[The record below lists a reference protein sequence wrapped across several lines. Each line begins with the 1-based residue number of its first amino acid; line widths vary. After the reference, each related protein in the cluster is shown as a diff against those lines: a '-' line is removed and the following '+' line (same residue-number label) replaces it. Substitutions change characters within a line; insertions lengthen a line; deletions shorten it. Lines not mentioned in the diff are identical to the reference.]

1 MSGSTIVGG
10 RPGDKG
16 PGAVTMARSSDVP
29 VVDYPRSPDGLDVS
43 VAHRA
48 GGDAFAGLPAA
59 GTPVAGPHAHDF
71 LVLLLVEAGRAA
83 MRVDDRELPL
93 TPGDAVVLAPGAVV
107 APHAGHVD
115 PATDVWMVYFPA
127 DVVDPATT
135 GSLVSWRS
143 HPLLAPL
150 VGHGR
155 VGAQRFAV
163 PDEERARW
171 REHVRALDT
180 ELRERRDGAAAA
192 VRAHLTLLLVGLT
205 RLEAVVTDE
214 LRERDEPLLA
224 TVFEVVEERFREPL
238 SLRDVAAA
246 VGLTPGHVT
255 TVVRRRTGRTVQ
267 QWITER
273 RLREA
278 RRLLH
283 DTDLTVAAVAARV
296 GFRDAGYFVRRF
308 RAEHGVPPGRWRA
321 A

>member
-1 MSGSTIVGG
+1 MGRSSGDVPIVGY
-10 RPGDKG
+10 
-16 PGAVTMARSSDVP
+16 T
-29 VVDYPRSPDGLDVS
+29 RSPDGLDVT
-43 VAHRA
+43 VTHRA
-48 GGDAFAGLPAA
+48 PGAGFDGLPAA
-59 GTPVAGPHAHDF
+59 GFPVAGPHAHDF
-71 LVLLLVEAGRAA
+71 LVLLLVEDGQGAL
-83 MRVDDRELPL
+83 RVDDRDVPL
-93 TPGDAVVLAPGAVV
+93 GPGDVVVLAPGAVV
-107 APHAGHVD
+107 TPAGHRDHPDVD
-115 PATDVWMVYFPA
+115 LWMVFFPA
-127 DVVDPATT
+127 DVVDPGTT

-150 VGHGR
+150 VGAGR
-155 VGAQRFAV
+155 AGAQRFAV
-163 PDEERARW
+163 PAGERAGW
-171 REHVRALDT
+171 LAHVRSLDT

-214 LRERDEPLLA
+214 LRDRDEPLLA
-224 TVFEVVEERFREPL
+224 AVFDVVERRFREPL
-238 SLRDVAAA
+238 SLGDVAAA
-246 VGLTPGHVT
+246 VGLTAGHLT
-255 TVVRRRTGRTVQ
+255 TTVRRRTGRTVQ

-283 DTDLTVAAVAARV
+283 DTDLTVAAIAARV

>member
-1 MSGSTIVGG
+1 MSP
-10 RPGDKG
+10 PGDKG
-16 PGAVTMARSSDVP
+16 RSATTIGRSSDVRL
-29 VVDYPRSPDGLDVS
+29 VGYPRSADGLDVTVARS
-43 VAHRA
+43 VGGRA
-48 GGDAFAGLPAA
+48 SAGPS
-59 GTPVAGPHAHDF
+59 VSEPHAHDF
-71 LVLLLVEAGRAA
+71 LLLLLVERGTST
-83 MRVDDRELPL
+83 MRVDGRDVPL
-93 TPGDAVVLAPGAVV
+93 APGDVLVLAPGAVV
-107 APHAGHVD
+107 APHAGHVEPD
-115 PATDVWMVYFPA
+115 TEVWMVFFPA

-150 VGHGR
+150 VGPGR
-155 VGAQRFAV
+155 AGGQRFSV
-163 PDEERARW
+163 PAGERAGW
-171 REHVRALDT
+171 LAHVRALDA

-192 VRAHLTLLLVGLT
+192 VRAYLTLLLVGLT

-214 LRERDEPLLA
+214 LRDRDEPLLA
-224 TVFEVVEERFREPL
+224 AVFDVVERRFREPL
-238 SLRDVAAA
+238 SLRDVASA

-255 TVVRRRTGRTVQ
+255 TIVRRRTGRTVQ

>member
-1 MSGSTIVGG
+1 MG
-10 RPGDKG
+10 
-16 PGAVTMARSSDVP
+16 RSSDVP
-29 VVDYPRSPDGLDVS
+29 VIDYPRSPDGLDVT
-43 VAHRA
+43 VRHRR
-48 GGDAFAGLPAA
+48 GGAALPAA

-71 LVLLLVEAGRAA
+71 LVLLLVQSGHGT
-83 MRVDDRELPL
+83 MRVDDREVPL
-93 TPGDAVVLAPGAVV
+93 GPGDVLVLAPGAVV
-107 APHAGHVD
+107 APYAGHVD
-115 PATDVWMVYFPA
+115 PDAEVWMVFFPA

-150 VGHGR
+150 VGPGR
-155 VGAQRFAV
+155 AGGQRFAV
-163 PDEERARW
+163 PVGEREQWLA
-171 REHVRALDT
+171 HVRALDT
-180 ELRERRDGAAAA
+180 ELRDRREGAAAA

-214 LRERDEPLLA
+214 LRARDEPLLA
-224 TVFEVVEERFREPL
+224 AVFDVVERRFREPL
-238 SLRDVAAA
+238 SLRDVAGE

-255 TVVRRRTGRTVQ
+255 TIVRRRTGRTVQ

>member
-1 MSGSTIVGG
+1 M
-10 RPGDKG
+10 
-16 PGAVTMARSSDVP
+16 
-29 VVDYPRSPDGLDVS
+29 VDYPRSPDGLDVT
-43 VAHRA
+43 VRHGRGAA
-48 GGDAFAGLPAA
+48 LPPAGL
-59 GTPVAGPHAHDF
+59 PVAGPHAHDF
-71 LVLLLVEAGRAA
+71 LVLLLVEAGRGVT
-83 MRVDDRELPL
+83 RVDDHDVPL
-93 TPGDAVVLAPGAVV
+93 AAGDVLVIAPGAVV
-107 APHAGHVD
+107 APHAGTVD
-115 PATDVWMVYFPA
+115 PDAEVWMVFFPA

-150 VGHGR
+150 VGRGR
-155 VGAQRFAV
+155 VGWQRFAV
-163 PDEERARW
+163 PDAARAQW
-171 REHVRALDT
+171 RAHVQGLDG

-192 VRAHLTLLLVGLT
+192 VRAYLTLLLVGLT
-205 RLEAVVTDE
+205 RLEAVVGDE
-214 LRERDEPLLA
+214 LRDRDEPLLA
-224 TVFEVVEERFREPL
+224 EVFDVVERRFRAPL
-238 SLRDVAAA
+238 SLRDVAAE
-246 VGLTPGHVT
+246 VGLTPGHLT

>member
-1 MSGSTIVGG
+1 MGH
-10 RPGDKG
+10 
-16 PGAVTMARSSDVP
+16 SSDVLL
-29 VVDYPRSPDGLDVS
+29 VGYPRAADGLDVT
-43 VAHRA
+43 VRHAV
-48 GGDAFAGLPAA
+48 GGAA
-59 GTPVAGPHAHDF
+59 PAGPPVREAHAHDF
-71 LVLLLVEAGRAA
+71 LVLLLVERGTGT
-83 MRVDDRELPL
+83 MRVDDRDVALAA
-93 TPGDAVVLAPGAVV
+93 GDVLVLAPGAVV
-107 APHAGHVD
+107 APRAQHIGPDSA
-115 PATDVWMVYFPA
+115 AWMVYFPA

-155 VGAQRFAV
+155 AGWQRFAV
-163 PDEERARW
+163 PPGEREGWLAQ
-171 REHVRALDT
+171 VRALDT
-180 ELRERRDGAAAA
+180 ELRERREGAAAA

-205 RLEAVVTDE
+205 RLEAAVADE
-214 LRERDEPLLA
+214 LRDRDEPLLA
-224 TVFEVVEERFREPL
+224 AVFDVVERRFRESL
-238 SLRDVAAA
+238 SLRDVAVE